1 MTWVAIVVDSVF
13 ISVRVLST
21 LSIKFALPFAFKM
34 EFFYGANT
42 GEKTGFKANQLY
54 ILSLFWISGDVK

>member
-1 MTWVAIVVDSVF
+1 MEVF
-13 ISVRVLST
+13 YS
-21 LSIKFALPFAFKM
+21 
-34 EFFYGANT
+34 ANT

>member
-1 MTWVAIVVDSVF
+1 
-13 ISVRVLST
+13 
-21 LSIKFALPFAFKM
+21 M